1 MVSDSSKFILCVSQA
16 LKTTKTLKATIWQHF
31 GFRNDKETDE
41 LDESKAI
48 CKACHKEVKYCGNT
62 TNLRNYMLRH
72 HQDLTSKLSTG
83 PQQMKLEQ
91 TLQLPANSARSVWPY
106 SVVENEG
113 FRQLMKVTEP
123 HYVTVSQK
131 RLSEEV
137 IPNMYQS
144 VKEHVKS
151 KLQSAERV
159 AITKDI

>member
-1 MVSDSSKFILCVSQA
+1 
-16 LKTTKTLKATIWQHF
+16 
-31 GFRNDKETDE
+31 
-41 LDESKAI
+41 
-48 CKACHKEVKYCGNT
+48 
-62 TNLRNYMLRH
+62 MLRH